1 MKRSL
6 KYIPSLF
13 LMIAGLT
20 LMIAPASS
28 QVQNF
33 ISSQLQISRAQSDAG
48 NAYINVGQASV
59 KKSLAALPPMKFM
72 GTPALAKSYVQHQ
85 KDLEDLIEKDFT
97 VASYF
102 SIQDQKAYLES
113 ADKGL
118 RPNTVDTDG
127 FDFGAWKSIGTEFLI
142 KTGFN
147 VSGNT
152 MTLDAYVY
160 DVDRKELIF
169 GRSYNAPLKDLR
181 SVGHKFCNDLIEKL
195 TGKKAFFMTKFVVA
209 RSTTKGATEIFMM
222 DWDGANQKQITTSR
236 SIAVSPTWSPNGQF
250 IAYSVFDYHQRIKA
264 RNANLYLYDLG
275 KQKGTI
281 LSAVKG
287 LNTMASFMPDMSGV
301 IMRISPSNG
310 TTDIYKLS
318 FDGTKKQQ
326 ITNGP
331 RNAMN
336 VEPAVSP
343 DGKKMAFS
351 SDRSG
356 KAMIYIHDFAT
367 GKDTRLTFAGQ
378 YNSSPAWSP
387 DGTKIAF
394 AGYLDNH
401 FDIYVMDANGKN
413 LQKITSAKKKSGRA
427 ANNEDPSFSPDG
439 RMILFRSDRSGEY
452 QLYTATVDGK
462 SEYRLTFDNHTYKRP
477 QWSPFLN

>member
-1 MKRSL
+1 M
-6 KYIPSLF
+6 
-13 LMIAGLT
+13 
-20 LMIAPASS
+20 
-28 QVQNF
+28 
-33 ISSQLQISRAQSDAG
+33 ISREVPMIQQLKLVSFKVSLIIAFSLAAHMAHSQTAD
-48 NAYINVGQASV
+48 NAYINVGQAAV

-72 GTPALAKSYVQHQ
+72 GTPALAKSYVQYQ
-85 KDLEDLIEKDFT
+85 KDLEDILEKDFT

-102 SIQDQKAYLES
+102 TIQDQKAYLEGS
-113 ADKGL
+113 DKGL
-118 RPNTVDTDG
+118 RPSTVDSDG
-127 FDFGAWKSIGTEFLI
+127 FDFNAWKSIGTEFLI

-147 VSGNT
+147 VSGSN
-152 MTLDAYVY
+152 MTLDTYVY
-160 DVDRKELIF
+160 DVARKELIF

-195 TGKKAFFMTKFVVA
+195 TGKKAFFLTKFVVS
-209 RSTTKGATEIFMM
+209 RSTGKGSSEIFMM
-222 DWDGANQKQITTSR
+222 DWDGANQKQVTTSR
-236 SIAVSPTWSPNGQF
+236 SIAVSPTWSPNGKF
-250 IAYSVFDYHQRIKA
+250 IAYSIFNYHQRIKA
-264 RNANLYLYDLG
+264 RNADLYIYDLS

-287 LNTMASFMPDMSGV
+287 LNTMASFMPDLSGV
-301 IMRISPSNG
+301 VMRISPSNG
-310 TTDIYKLS
+310 TSDIYKLS
-318 FDGTKKQQ
+318 FDGAKKVQ

-331 RNAMN
+331 RGAMN
-336 VEPAVSP
+336 VEPAISP
-343 DGKKMAFS
+343 DGKKLAYS

-378 YNSSPAWSP
+378 YNASPAWSP
-387 DGTKIAF
+387 DGSKIAF

-413 LQKITSAKKKSGRA
+413 LQKITSAKRKNGKS

-439 RMILFRSDRSGEY
+439 RMILFRSDRSGQY
-452 QLYTATVDGK
+452 QLYTSTVDGK
-462 SEYRLTFDNHTYKRP
+462 SEYRLTFDNHVYSRP